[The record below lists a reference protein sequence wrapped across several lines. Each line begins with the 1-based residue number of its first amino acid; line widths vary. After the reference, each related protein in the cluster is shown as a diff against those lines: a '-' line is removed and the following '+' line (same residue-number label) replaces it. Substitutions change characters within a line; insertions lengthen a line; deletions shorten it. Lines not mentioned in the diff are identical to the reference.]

1 MFFKIALGVTFAFFA
16 LIAIRLDDSFIL
28 FGIVIAAALF
38 LYFLY
43 LQGKVSFGKETGHRP
58 DDDTTPKDPKQNS

>member
-1 MFFKIALGVTFAFFA
+1 MIFKIALGATFTILA
-16 LIAIRLDDSFIL
+16 LIAIWLDDSFIL

-43 LQGKVSFGKETGHRP
+43 LQGKVSFPKKEAPLP
-58 DDDTTPKDPKQNS
+58 DNSDTPEDRFSS

>member
-1 MFFKIALGVTFAFFA
+1 MFTKISLSITFAVLA
-16 LIAIRLDDSFIL
+16 LIAIWLDDSFIL

-43 LQGKVSFGKETGHRP
+43 LQGKVSFGKEAGHGP
-58 DDDTTPKDPKQNS
+58 DDDTAPKDPKQTP

>member
-1 MFFKIALGVTFAFFA
+1 MILKIALGATFTILA
-16 LIAIRLDDSFIL
+16 LIAIWLDDS

-43 LQGKVSFGKETGHRP
+43 LQGKVSFPKKEAPLP
-58 DDDTTPKDPKQNS
+58 DNSDTPEDRFSS

>member
-1 MFFKIALGVTFAFFA
+1 MFIKIALGVTFAFFA
-16 LIAIRLDDSFIL
+16 LIAIWLDDSFIL

-43 LQGKVSFGKETGHRP
+43 LQGKVSFGKDASQKPGEGNDNRL
-58 DDDTTPKDPKQNS
+58 